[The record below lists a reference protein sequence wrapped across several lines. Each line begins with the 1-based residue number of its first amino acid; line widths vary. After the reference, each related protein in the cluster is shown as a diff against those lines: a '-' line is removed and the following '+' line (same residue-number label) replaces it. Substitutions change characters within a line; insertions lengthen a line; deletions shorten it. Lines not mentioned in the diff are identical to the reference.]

1 MMRTV
6 RLQTKVL
13 AQLLAWIVVTLVA
26 SRPAGAVVT
35 GSIFGPGTQTIAVAV
50 TPLVP
55 PAGGAANA
63 FGVEFA
69 RVLSRDLE
77 FSGYFRL
84 LDPRTFVQGSGGA
97 ADAIDYVGW
106 AAIGA
111 QEIVRGTIET
121 SGDTLTVEAHLFD
134 VAERREVGEAG
145 RRLQGPRA
153 DLPRLA
159 HRYADHLLEVLTGE
173 RGPFDSKIALVSRR
187 GGTLK
192 DLYAWT
198 FDLSAPV
205 RLTQEQSI
213 VLSPSWRPD
222 RRGILFT
229 SFRAHRPRLFDVDV
243 ATRAVTAFTPA
254 GAVYLGG
261 AWSPDGSQVLATRE
275 QDGNTDIELLDRF
288 GTVMQRLTDHWG
300 IDVSPAWAPDGTR
313 FAFCSNRS
321 GAPQIYVMNLDGSGV
336 RRVSSVGSYNTSP
349 AWSPKGDRLAW
360 TTRVDNGFQ
369 IVVANADGSGARTIT
384 TAGSNEDPSWAPDGR
399 YLVFS
404 SARGGWRTLWLTD
417 RDGRTLKQLTPGNG
431 DDSQPTWSTRLD

>member
-1 MMRTV
+1 MKWTGV
-6 RLQTKVL
+6 
-13 AQLLAWIVVTLVA
+13 LLALVA
-26 SRPAGAVVT
+26 AALVAARPAQAVVT

-50 TPLVP
+50 TPLEP
-55 PAGGAANA
+55 PAGGAPGAL
-63 FGVEFA
+63 GMEFA
-69 RVLSRDLE
+69 RVLSRDLD
-77 FSGYFRL
+77 FSGYFRVM
-84 LDPRTFVQGSGGA
+84 DSRTFVQGPGVA

-111 QEIVRGTIET
+111 QEIVKGTIEA
-121 SGDTLTVEAHLFD
+121 SGDTLTVEVRLYD

-145 RRLQGPRA
+145 RRLQGPRV

-187 GGTLK
+187 GGSLK

-198 FDLSAPV
+198 FDLAEPV
-205 RLTQEQSI
+205 RLTQERSI

-229 SFRAHRPRLFDVDV
+229 SFRAHRPRLFDLDV
-243 ATRAVTAFTPA
+243 ATRGVTPFTPD
-254 GAVYLGG
+254 GSVYLGG
-261 AWSPDGSQVLATRE
+261 AWSPSGSQVLATRE
-275 QDGNTDIELLDRF
+275 QDGNSDIELLDGYGGVVR
-288 GTVMQRLTDHWG
+288 RLTDHWG

-321 GAPQIYVMNLDGSGV
+321 GAPQIYVMNLDGSGL

-360 TTRVDNGFQ
+360 TTRVGNIFQ
-369 IVVANADGSGARTIT
+369 LVVANVDGSGARTIT
-384 TAGSNEDPSWAPDGR
+384 AAGSNEDPSWAPDGR

-404 SARGGWRTLWLTD
+404 SARGGPRTLWLTD

-431 DDSQPTWSTRLD
+431 DDSQPAWSTRLD

>member
-1 MMRTV
+1 MMRRTW
-6 RLQTKVL
+6 
-13 AQLLAWIVVTLVA
+13 LLAALVA
-26 SRPAGAVVT
+26 VALVAARPARAVVT

-50 TPLVP
+50 IPLEP
-55 PAGGAANA
+55 PAGGAPGAL
-63 FGVEFA
+63 GMEFA
-69 RVLSRDLE
+69 RVLSRDLA
-77 FSGYFRL
+77 FSGYFRV
-84 LDPRTFVQGSGGA
+84 LDSRTFVQGPGVA

-106 AAIGA
+106 AAVGA
-111 QEIVRGTIET
+111 QEIVKGTIEA
-121 SGDTLTVEAHLFD
+121 SGDTVTVEARLYD
-134 VAERREVGEAG
+134 VAERREVGDAG
-145 RRLQGPRA
+145 RRLQGPRV

-187 GGTLK
+187 GGALK

-198 FDLSAPV
+198 FDLAEPV
-205 RLTQEQSI
+205 RLTQERSI

-222 RRGILFT
+222 RRGLLFT
-229 SFRAHRPRLFDVDV
+229 SFRAHAPRLFDLDV
-243 ATRAVTAFTPA
+243 ATRGVTPFTPD

-261 AWSPDGSQVLATRE
+261 AWSPNGSQVLATRE
-275 QDGNTDIELLDRF
+275 QDGNSDIELLDGF
-288 GTVMQRLTDHWG
+288 GGVVRRLTDHWG

-321 GAPQIYVMNLDGSGV
+321 GAPQIYVMNLDGSGL

-360 TTRVDNGFQ
+360 TTRVGNVFQ
-369 IVVANADGSGARTIT
+369 LVVANADGSGARTIT
-384 TAGSNEDPSWAPDGR
+384 AVGSNEDPSWAPDGR

-404 SARGGWRTLWLTD
+404 SARGGPRALWLTD

-431 DDSQPTWSTRLD
+431 DDSQPAWSTRLD